1 MFCKI
6 KTKGEYVMQISS
18 RFTIAAVIL
27 LAVYFKKI
35 KNINKS
41 ELKHGIIMGEALFGG
56 YYLQVLGILSSLKK
70 SHLLNVQ
77 RGTGGTT
84 IAKPL
89 DQITLFDIYQSV
101 ECVENGELFH
111 FHENPNN
118 NCPVGKNIH
127 NILDNKLMRV
137 QKAMEDELSSI
148 TLKDVIEDT
157 RFYVQQEMK

>member
-1 MFCKI
+1 M
-6 KTKGEYVMQISS
+6 MQISS
-18 RFTIAAVIL
+18 RFTIAIHIFACIDTFEKDYKITSEFLSTSINVNPVIIR
-27 LAVYFKKI
+27 K
-35 KNINKS
+35 
-41 ELKHGIIMGEALFGG
+41 
-56 YYLQVLGILSSLKK
+56 ILSSLKK

-111 FHENPNN
+111 FHENPNM

-127 NILDNKLMRV
+127 NILDDKLMRV
-137 QKAMEDELSSI
+137 QKAMENELSSI
-148 TLKDVIEDT
+148 TLKDVIDDT
-157 RFYVQQEMK
+157 RYHVQKTCSSNE

>member
-1 MFCKI
+1 
-6 KTKGEYVMQISS
+6 MQISS
-18 RFTIAAVIL
+18 RFT
-27 LAVYFKKI
+27 LAVHIFACIDTFKDDYKVTSDFLAGSTNVNPVIIRKI
-35 KNINKS
+35 LIQ
-41 ELKHGIIMGEALFGG
+41 LKAAGLVKVA
-56 YYLQVLGILSSLKK
+56 
-70 SHLLNVQ
+70 
-77 RGTGGTT
+77 RGTGGAT
-84 IAKPL
+84 ISRPL
-89 DQITLFDIYQSV
+89 DEITFLDIFKAV
-101 ECVENGELFH
+101 ECVDNGELFH

>member
-1 MFCKI
+1 MIF
-6 KTKGEYVMQISS
+6 
-18 RFTIAAVIL
+18 
-27 LAVYFKKI
+27 
-35 KNINKS
+35 
-41 ELKHGIIMGEALFGG
+41 
-56 YYLQVLGILSSLKK
+56 
-70 SHLLNVQ
+70 
-77 RGTGGTT
+77 
-84 IAKPL
+84 
-89 DQITLFDIYQSV
+89 
-101 ECVENGELFH
+101 GELFH

>member
-18 RFTIAAVIL
+18 RFTIAVHIFACIDTFGNDQKITSHFLSTSINVNPVIIR
-27 LAVYFKKI
+27 K
-35 KNINKS
+35 
-41 ELKHGIIMGEALFGG
+41 
-56 YYLQVLGILSSLKK
+56 ILSSLKK

>member
-1 MFCKI
+1 MTLQFVFCKI

-18 RFTIAAVIL
+18 RFTIAVHIFACIDTFGKDQKITSDFLSTSINVNPVIIR
-27 LAVYFKKI
+27 K
-35 KNINKS
+35 
-41 ELKHGIIMGEALFGG
+41 
-56 YYLQVLGILSSLKK
+56 ILSSLKK

-101 ECVENGELFH
+101 EWVENGELFH